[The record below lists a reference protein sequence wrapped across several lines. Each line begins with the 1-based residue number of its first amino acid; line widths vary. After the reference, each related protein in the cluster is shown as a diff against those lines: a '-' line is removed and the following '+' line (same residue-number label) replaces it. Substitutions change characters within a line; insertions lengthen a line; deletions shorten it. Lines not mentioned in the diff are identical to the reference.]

1 MLVPIEST
9 FTNRRIPH
17 TMAKDESVPPMVP
30 HVHTDQTGG
39 AVLPIRGVSNPDSPT
54 ARLETTD
61 TGRNEFSYE
70 GPFIPLEIVLAA
82 PAPSL
87 FDYVRAGVL
96 NLLETAANYP
106 EHDRKLLLREVEE
119 DVVAH
124 RGFLI
129 KSAFTN
135 TAEIFI
141 GNRMTGPII
150 KEGSTANALH
160 RPKGNLTGAV
170 LNKSATV
177 GFDFGADTP
186 FGFALDPGESIFI
199 EINRASNIYLY
210 ASTDQ
215 KLYWMAV

>member
-1 MLVPIEST
+1 
-9 FTNRRIPH
+9 
-17 TMAKDESVPPMVP
+17 MAKDESVPPMVP

-61 TGRNEFSYE
+61 TGRNEFAYE
-70 GPFIPLEIVLAA
+70 GPFVPLEIVLAA
-82 PAPSL
+82 PAPTL
-87 FDYVRAGVL
+87 LDYVRLAVNEIL
-96 NLLETAANYP
+96 SVTANYSDA
-106 EHDRKLLLREVEE
+106 DRKLLAREVEN
-119 DVVAH
+119 DVIAQ
-124 RGFLI
+124 RGFLL
-129 KSAFTN
+129 KSAFSN
-135 TAEIFI
+135 TAEIFV

-150 KEGSTANALH
+150 KTGATAHALGQ
-160 RPKGNLTGAV
+160 PKGNLQAHT
-170 LNKSATV
+170 LDKSTRV
-177 GFDFGADTP
+177 GFDFGTTTP

>member
-1 MLVPIEST
+1 MLAPIEST
-9 FTNRRIPH
+9 FTNQRIAH
-17 TMAKDESVPPMVP
+17 TMAKDESVPPVVP

-70 GPFIPLEIVLAA
+70 GPFMPLEIVLAA
-82 PAPSL
+82 PAPTL
-87 FDYVRAGVL
+87 LDYVRVGI
-96 NLLETAANYP
+96 NELLATAAHYDD
-106 EHDRKLLLREVEE
+106 EDRKLLAREVEN
-119 DVVAH
+119 DVMAH
-124 RGFLI
+124 RGFLL

-135 TAEIFI
+135 TAEIYV
-141 GNRMTGPII
+141 GNRFTGPVR
-150 KEGSTANALH
+150 KTGSTAHTLYQ
-160 RPKGNLTGAV
+160 PKGSLQAHT
-170 LNKSATV
+170 LDKSARV
-177 GFDFGADTP
+177 GFDFGSTTP

>member
-1 MLVPIEST
+1 
-9 FTNRRIPH
+9 
-17 TMAKDESVPPMVP
+17 MAKDESVPPFVP

-70 GPFIPLEIVLAA
+70 GPFMPLEIKLAT

-87 FDYVRAGVL
+87 YDYVKAGIDDMLV
-96 NLLETAANYP
+96 ASAYSDD
-106 EHDRKLLLREVEE
+106 DRKVIAREIQE
-119 DVVAH
+119 DIVAH
-124 RGFLI
+124 RGFLL
-129 KSAFTN
+129 KSAFSN
-135 TAEIFI
+135 TAEIFV
-141 GNRMTGPII
+141 GNRFTGAKYHPTAT
-150 KEGSTANALH
+150 STDTLH
-160 RPKGNLTGAV
+160 RPKGGLQAHV
-170 LNKSATV
+170 LDKSAKV
-177 GFDFGADTP
+177 DFDFGVTTP

-215 KLYWMAV
+215 KLYWLAV